1 MQIGLEAA
9 FSSEALGYRL
19 LERCKLSP
27 DQQRIV
33 LVGSQQSFEYE
44 LVRESLLLQFPEGKA
59 PPPLFGAPSPHQ
71 GTTPKGT
78 PKGNP
83 KGGKAYR
90 PKTTYVT
97 EDPDGEEEAADE
109 EEDEPYEGED
119 AEGEEE
125 PDDEVEALAAE
136 LETLTVTVN
145 KLKSL
150 TQARRFGAPSGKGGG
165 KSIDQ
170 RKAVT
175 QCKICGQTGH
185 WHRECPN
192 NKGGTKPPAP
202 TKGKGAHKGTSG
214 KPGKPG
220 MRQVHVTEETEAP
233 DEEHEAFFVYAVLY
247 RCPEV
252 MLASASTSP
261 GYMIVDTACQ
271 RTCHGQGWMEQ
282 HLELLKAKGQTWL
295 PEYRSCEK
303 TDWFQFG
310 AGGPVKATGIARLP
324 CATDGKHYLIDSCE
338 LTAGIPMLGS
348 LKLLKALGTVL
359 DLPT

>member
-1 MQIGLEAA
+1 M
-9 FSSEALGYRL
+9 
-19 LERCKLSP
+19 
-27 DQQRIV
+27 
-33 LVGSQQSFEYE
+33 GSQQSFEYE

-71 GTTPKGT
+71 GTTAKGT
-78 PKGNP
+78 PKGNQALGYG
-83 KGGKAYR
+83 KGYR

-136 LETLTVTVN
+136 LETLTVTAN

-185 WHRECPN
+185 WHKECPN

-202 TKGKGAHKGTSG
+202 TKGKGAHKGTS
-214 KPGKPG
+214 GKPG

-247 RCPEV
+247 RCFEV
-252 MLASASTSP
+252 MRAP
-261 GYMIVDTACQ
+261 PTA
-271 RTCHGQGWMEQ
+271 T
-282 HLELLKAKGQTWL
+282 
-295 PEYRSCEK
+295 
-303 TDWFQFG
+303 
-310 AGGPVKATGIARLP
+310 
-324 CATDGKHYLIDSCE
+324 
-338 LTAGIPMLGS
+338 
-348 LKLLKALGTVL
+348 
-359 DLPT
+359 